1 MGHDTLTL
9 QVFNADA
16 DTRMV
21 WAVHRDDPT
30 NLVYVQDD
38 EVDSA
43 YRAWTKEHL
52 ACVVPGC
59 TVPLTAAHRS
69 TKRDGFVHR
78 GPVDPS
84 THNPE
89 SILHQ
94 QGKAAIVA
102 WVRQA
107 YPDVVIDPEV
117 NLKGG
122 QRRPDVLAVSQ
133 KGNRIAFEVQYSGLS
148 VELWR
153 SRHDWYMAHDITDV
167 WLFGHTGTHF
177 TRAAARTG
185 ADARLNAVQA
195 FVMATGSPVWWI
207 NPVDA
212 TVAWAGTYRSVPNG
226 SAEPVLVPAEGTNC
240 WLTICPLSEARL
252 AKDGLRTDAYNQAL
266 DKRHRVLQA
275 ERQAAEV
282 AQRAEEDARQRA
294 AAARKATELAL
305 AKAKDRLI
313 RSVVLRGVEPISDVD
328 TLANLW
334 ERSSTRERGLEMFG
348 DDLERLVLVPYPE
361 IPSPYV
367 GIDHRHWQTAAYL
380 HALHQAR
387 ALVNPVRVW
396 ITESQFIPGVDTL
409 QMPYHA
415 QALRR
420 MVNDWA
426 RVLRDRGVLRAANVR
441 VGRSHAWATTAIA
454 APAKPPG
461 AVHMPALVPRADPVP
476 SEAAAREQPAPS
488 ATAESTAVR
497 RARAIAA
504 TRARR
509 ESSATWVAPVVDPS
523 TVPSGHCLGCR
534 APLTDTDLAAGSR
547 RHLGKWGCAGPL

>member
-1 MGHDTLTL
+1 MGHDPLTL

-38 EVDSA
+38 EVDGP

-69 TKRDGFVHR
+69 RKRDGFVHR
-78 GPVDPS
+78 GPVDPA

-89 SILHQ
+89 SVLHQ
-94 QGKAAIVA
+94 QGKAAILA

-117 NLKGG
+117 NLEGG
-122 QRRPDVLAVSQ
+122 QRRPDVLAVSE

-148 VELWR
+148 VELWQ

-177 TRAAARTG
+177 ARAAAWTT

-195 FVMATGSPVWWI
+195 AVMATGSPVWWI

-212 TVAWAGTYRSVPNG
+212 TVAWAGTYRGFPSGP
-226 SAEPVLVPAEGTNC
+226 AEPVLVPADDTDV

-266 DKRHRVLQA
+266 DNRYRVQEA
-275 ERQAAEV
+275 ER
-282 AQRAEEDARQRA
+282 RAEEDARQRA
-294 AAARKATELAL
+294 AAAQKAAELAL
-305 AKAKDRLI
+305 AQAASRLT
-313 RSVVLRGVEPISDVD
+313 RSVVRRGVKPISDVD
-328 TLANLW
+328 TLAKLW
-334 ERSSTRERGLEMFG
+334 ERSSTRARGLELFG

-380 HALHQAR
+380 YALHQAK
-387 ALVNPVRVW
+387 ALANPTRVW
-396 ITESQFIPGVDTL
+396 ISESQFIPGVDTL

-415 QALRR
+415 QALRY
-420 MVNDWA
+420 MVDDWA
-426 RVLRDRGVLRAANVR
+426 RILRDREVLRPANVR
-441 VGRSHAWATTAIA
+441 VGRSRRWAMTAIT
-454 APAKPPG
+454 APPEPPG
-461 AVHMPALVPRADPVP
+461 AFAVAVPVP
-476 SEAAAREQPAPS
+476 TAEPVPPEVAAHEQPAPPP
-488 ATAESTAVR
+488 TAESTMVR
-497 RARAIAA
+497 RVRAIAA

-509 ESSATWVAPVVDPS
+509 GNRATRVAPVVDPS
-523 TVPSGHCLGCR
+523 TVPTGHCLGCR